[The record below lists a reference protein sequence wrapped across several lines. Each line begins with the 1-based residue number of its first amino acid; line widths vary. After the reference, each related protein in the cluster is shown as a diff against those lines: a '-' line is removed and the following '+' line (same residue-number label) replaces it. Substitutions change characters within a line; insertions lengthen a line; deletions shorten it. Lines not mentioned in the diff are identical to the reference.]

1 MAKSVIE
8 QLASSLGKRDEKPNI
23 DLAVKIAKSGNEI
36 QLNELFTILS
46 RKKPALRND
55 AIKVIYEIGERKP
68 EMICKHVKDFI
79 ALLKHKDNRMKWG
92 AMTALSSISKTQ
104 PKLLVPFLVEV
115 VNAMDEG
122 SVITRDHGIYILA
135 NLATLPKQHKDCME
149 LLLEQLE
156 KAPVNQV
163 PMYAEKTAAVVS
175 PPFMKRMIAVLKSR
189 ADVMEVPTKAK
200 RIEKVIKQ
208 LNALQE

>member
-1 MAKSVIE
+1 M
-8 QLASSLGKRDEKPNI
+8 
-23 DLAVKIAKSGNEI
+23 KISFH
-36 QLNELFTILS
+36 ELFSLLS
-46 RKKPALRND
+46 GKKPALRND

-68 EMICKHVKDFI
+68 EMISKHVRDFI
-79 ALLKHKDNRMKWG
+79 GLLKHKDNRMKWG
-92 AMTALSSISKTQ
+92 AMSALSSISKTQ

-122 SVITRDHGIYILA
+122 SVITRDHGIFILA

-163 PMYAEKTAAVVS
+163 PMYAEKATDVVS
-175 PPFMKRMIAVLKSR
+175 VPYIKRMIAVLQSR
-189 ADVMEVPTKAK
+189 SDVMEIPTKAK

-208 LNALQE
+208 LNALQG